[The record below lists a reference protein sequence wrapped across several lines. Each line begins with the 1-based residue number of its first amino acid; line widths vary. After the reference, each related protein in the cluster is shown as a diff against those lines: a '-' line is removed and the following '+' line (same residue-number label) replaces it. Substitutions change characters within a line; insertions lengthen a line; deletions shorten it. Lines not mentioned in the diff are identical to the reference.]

1 MAYSVSAVGL
11 RDTFPRFN
19 KIVLQVGL
27 QTLNNLRRCHSSDT
41 TLTHELSLSLSLSL
55 WPAWLHHCHPYTQN
69 SISSW
74 SNCCMYYIRIPLFH
88 CPQAATDRGLRLT
101 TPEDTDGMFLEKL
114 LGSQLYVL
122 TSAKIRTLYSPI
134 RLYYYERI

>member
-41 TLTHELSLSLSLSL
+41 TLTHELSLSLSLSVSVAAMAPSL
-55 WPAWLHHCHPYTQN
+55 SSLHSELHL
-69 SISSW
+69 I
-74 SNCCMYYIRIPLFH
+74 LV
-88 CPQAATDRGLRLT
+88 
-101 TPEDTDGMFLEKL
+101 KL
-114 LGSQLYVL
+114 LYVL
-122 TSAKIRTLYSPI
+122 Y
-134 RLYYYERI
+134 